1 MRDNLDGVAVF
12 VDVVEAGGFARAA
25 DRLALTRSAVGK
37 IIARMEERLGV
48 RLFNRTTRSQSLTD
62 DGQIYYEHC
71 LRALEEF
78 RIAQTML
85 ESGRKEVRGRLK
97 ISMPVLLGRYCI
109 QPILM
114 ELAAQHPELEL
125 DLHYSDAVVDLIGE
139 RYDLAI
145 RNGMPGEGGGLS
157 MRKLGAQRKIL
168 CAAPAYL
175 ERRGCPVSLADLSAH
190 EALLYWRNG
199 QPFPWSLRDVTGHM
213 VEPKLTGRFQFD
225 NQEAIADAALRGA
238 GLAWLPAWLVQSYL
252 LEGRLVEVL
261 GEVGSIPIDTYAI
274 WPSSRFV
281 PMRLRMAIDALAMQ
295 FRRVVEGS

>member
-1 MRDNLDGVAVF
+1 
-12 VDVVEAGGFARAA
+12 
-25 DRLALTRSAVGK
+25 
-37 IIARMEERLGV
+37 
-48 RLFNRTTRSQSLTD
+48 
-62 DGQIYYEHC
+62 
-71 LRALEEF
+71 
-78 RIAQTML
+78 
-85 ESGRKEVRGRLK
+85 
-97 ISMPVLLGRYCI
+97 
-109 QPILM
+109 
-114 ELAAQHPELEL
+114 
-125 DLHYSDAVVDLIGE
+125 
-139 RYDLAI
+139 
-145 RNGMPGEGGGLS
+145 

-175 ERRGCPVSLADLSAH
+175 ERRGCPVSLADLRRMKPCSIGVMVSRF
-190 EALLYWRNG
+190 L
-199 QPFPWSLRDVTGHM
+199 SLRDVTGHM

-281 PMRLRMAIDALAMQ
+281 PMCLRMAIDALAMQ